1 MQLRI
6 ERISPQYVVDTEAPA
21 GYAYAFS
28 VYDGMKNLYARFEN
42 ITFQFDDTGINVVDA
57 DEVVNAMHGGV
68 INTTLFALPN
78 GLLLS
83 NTPIETLLEDGVHVD
98 IHLNGELISNTF
110 ESTDFSVDYAGLVAD
125 INTSGGED
133 EGGTTI

>member
-6 ERISPQYVVDTEAPA
+6 ERISPQYVVDTESPS
-21 GYAYAFS
+21 GNAYAFS
-28 VYDGMKNLYARFEN
+28 VYDGMKNLYARFDVIAFLFGAN
-42 ITFQFDDTGINVVDA
+42 YINVVDA
-57 DEVVNAMHGGV
+57 DAIMSAVQNGYISPV
-68 INTTLFALPN
+68 IIALPN

-83 NTPIETLLEDGVHVD
+83 NYPIEVLLQYGMNVNFTLGGKEFD
-98 IHLNGELISNTF
+98 NTF
-110 ESTDFSVDYAGLVAD
+110 VSSDFSADYAGLVAD